1 MQCLLAKAYAEQ
13 YVIHTV
19 CHSWGLLPVVTL
31 RARSETMESLWEEKK
46 KRLTEQTRYSDLKVQ
61 NH

>member
-31 RARSETMESLWEEKK
+31 RARSETMKSLWEEKK
-46 KRLTEQTRYSDLKVQ
+46 RLTKETWYSDLKVQ